1 MTDHAAPQEIRDR
14 AAQVALAVFDVDGVL
29 TDGQLY
35 YSADGTETKA
45 FHVQD
50 GSALKLLQAHGVAV
64 AIITGRQSPM
74 VARRARELG
83 IKLLV
88 QNAGSKA
95 DALAALM
102 ASHEALADLPL
113 SRCCAIGDDLQDIE
127 LFQQV
132 GLAISVPNGHPSA
145 QRSAHWVTRTAGGQG
160 VAREVAELILRSQN
174 SWAYP

>member
-1 MTDHAAPQEIRDR
+1 MTQDAAPQEIRDR
-14 AAQVALAVFDVDGVL
+14 AAQIALAVFDVDGVL
-29 TDGQLY
+29 TDGKLY
-35 YSADGTETKA
+35 YAADGTETKA

-50 GSALKLLQAHGVAV
+50 GSALKLLRAHGVEV

-83 IKLLV
+83 IKMLV

-95 DALAALM
+95 DALAGLLAR
-102 ASHEALADLPL
+102 HETLAALPL
-113 SRCCAIGDDLQDIE
+113 SRCCAVGDDLQDIE
-127 LFQQV
+127 LFGRV

-145 QRSAHWVTRTAGGQG
+145 QRSAHWVTQTAGGQG

-174 SWAYP
+174 SWTYP